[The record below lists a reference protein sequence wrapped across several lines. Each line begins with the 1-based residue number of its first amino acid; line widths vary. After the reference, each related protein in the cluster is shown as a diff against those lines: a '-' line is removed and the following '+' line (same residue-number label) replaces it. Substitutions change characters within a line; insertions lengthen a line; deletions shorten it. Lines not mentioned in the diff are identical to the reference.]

1 MNLIIV
7 QQKLQQQRTPICAPS
22 LLRMLKIQHPLQ
34 QPRGINKLSEGTSS
48 GYCRSN
54 EGTRCLSFL
63 NLKKK
68 KKRNP
73 HPQKEK
79 HGPDFQASS
88 ARCLLKLHSHA
99 SACKCAIPLVICLN
113 CIHVFLKR
121 LLWAQHDTHEQPPQP
136 LRNQSMGALWE
147 QRKHLHSSAAKTPPK

>member
-68 KKRNP
+68 KKENHTRKRKNTG
-73 HPQKEK
+73 QIFK
-79 HGPDFQASS
+79 QARHV
-88 ARCLLKLHSHA
+88 A
-99 SACKCAIPLVICLN
+99 CLN
-113 CIHVFLKR
+113 Y
-121 LLWAQHDTHEQPPQP
+121 THMQAHANVPFP
-136 LRNQSMGALWE
+136 W
-147 QRKHLHSSAAKTPPK
+147 SSV